1 MPNHPLR
8 LHRHPLSGHC
18 HRVEVFLRLIGQD
31 FESLDVDLAAGA
43 HKQAGFLALNA
54 FGEVPVLEHGDI
66 VLADSNAIL
75 VYLARTLAPDWY
87 PEDPLTQARIQRFL
101 SMAAGD
107 IAFGPA
113 AARLITVFG
122 APLDADRAKSVAVRV
137 FERLEAHLDGRTWL
151 VGDRATIADIAIYS
165 YSAHAP
171 EGGISLAPYPRLSAL
186 LDRIRAL
193 PGFAPMA
200 QTRAGLVA

>member
-1 MPNHPLR
+1 M
-8 LHRHPLSGHC
+8 
-18 HRVEVFLRLIGQD
+18 
-31 FESLDVDLAAGA
+31 
-43 HKQAGFLALNA
+43 
-54 FGEVPVLEHGDI
+54 
-66 VLADSNAIL
+66 
-75 VYLARTLAPDWY
+75 
-87 PEDPLTQARIQRFL
+87 
-101 SMAAGD
+101 
-107 IAFGPA
+107 
-113 AARLITVFG
+113 
-122 APLDADRAKSVAVRV
+122 
-137 FERLEAHLDGRTWL
+137 RLEAHLDGRSWL

>member
-43 HKQAGFLALNA
+43 HKQ
-54 FGEVPVLEHGDI
+54 PVLEHGDI

-137 FERLEAHLDGRTWL
+137 FERLEAHLDGRSWL

>member
-43 HKQAGFLALNA
+43 HKQPGFLALNA

-137 FERLEAHLDGRTWL
+137 SSAWRHIWTGGAGWS
-151 VGDRATIADIAIYS
+151 ATAPPSPISPSTAIPPMRPKAAS
-165 YSAHAP
+165 P
-171 EGGISLAPYPRLSAL
+171 WPP
-186 LDRIRAL
+186 IRA
-193 PGFAPMA
+193 
-200 QTRAGLVA
+200 